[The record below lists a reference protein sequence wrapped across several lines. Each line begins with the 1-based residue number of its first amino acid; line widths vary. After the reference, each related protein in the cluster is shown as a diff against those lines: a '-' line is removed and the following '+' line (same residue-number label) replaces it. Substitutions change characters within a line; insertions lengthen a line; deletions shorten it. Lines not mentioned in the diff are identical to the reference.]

1 MATNSTAVPKTPAT
15 TRIRRRFEELARSGE
30 MGLVAFL
37 SAGDPSLAATESF
50 VLALDKAGA
59 DVVELGVPFSDP
71 VADGPAIQRS
81 SERALRAGASLSGV
95 LDLVG
100 SIRRKSDVPLVLF
113 SYYNPVLQMGI
124 ERFARR
130 AADAGADG
138 VLITDLTPEEAGDY
152 RRIVQGHG
160 LDTIFLAAPTS
171 TDERLRQIAEACT
184 GFLYVI
190 SRTGVTGTRES
201 LPEDL
206 PALIRRVRRVT
217 PLPIAVG
224 FGISL
229 PGQVSILGGLADAAV
244 VGSALVQ
251 EIEQASSVDGAQE
264 ALSAR
269 VRALK
274 QAGKAGMSRREP
286 SA

>member
-1 MATNSTAVPKTPAT
+1 MPTISMAPPKTPAT
-15 TRIRRRFEELARSGE
+15 TRITRRFEELRSRGE
-30 MGLVAFL
+30 MGLISFL
-37 SAGDPSLAATESF
+37 TAGDPSLEATESF
-50 VLALDKAGA
+50 VLALDQAGA

-81 SERALRAGASLSGV
+81 SERALRAGTTLTGV
-95 LDLVG
+95 LKLVE
-100 SIRRKSDVPLVLF
+100 SIRRKSDVALVLF
-113 SYYNPVLQMGI
+113 SYYNPVLQMGV

-138 VLITDLTPEEAGDY
+138 ALITDLTPEEAGDY
-152 RRIVQGHG
+152 RRIVQAHG

-171 TDERLRQIAEACT
+171 TDKRLASIAEVT
-184 GFLYVI
+184 SGFLYVI

-206 PALIRRVRRVT
+206 PALIRRVRRAT

-229 PGQVSILGGLADAAV
+229 PGQVSVLGGLADAAV

-251 EIEQASSVDGAQE
+251 EIEQAASVDAARE

-274 QAGKAGMSRREP
+274 QAGKMGMSRREP
-286 SA
+286 GA

>member
-1 MATNSTAVPKTPAT
+1 MATNSMAVPQTPAT
-15 TRIRRRFEELARSGE
+15 TRIRRRFEELGRRGE
-30 MGLVAFL
+30 LGLVAFI
-37 SAGDPSLAATESF
+37 SAGDPSLEATESF
-50 VLALDKAGA
+50 VLALDTAGA
-59 DVVELGVPFSDP
+59 DIVELGVPFSDP

-81 SERALRAGASLSGV
+81 SERALRAGTSLSGV
-95 LDLVG
+95 LDLVK
-100 SIRRKSDVPLVLF
+100 SIRRRSDVALVLF

-124 ERFARR
+124 ERFAQR
-130 AADAGADG
+130 ATEVGADG
-138 VLITDLTPEEAGDY
+138 VLITDLPPEEASDY
-152 RRIVQGHG
+152 RRIMHAHG

-171 TDERLRQIAEACT
+171 TDERLARIAEVSS

-190 SRTGVTGTRES
+190 SRTGVTGARES

-206 PALIRRVRRVT
+206 PALIRRVRRAS

-251 EIEQASSVDGAQE
+251 EIEHATSLDAARE
-264 ALSAR
+264 ALSTR

-274 QAGKAGMSRREP
+274 SVGKTGMSRREP
-286 SA
+286 GA

>member
-1 MATNSTAVPKTPAT
+1 MATNSTALPKTPTT
-15 TRIRRRFEELARSGE
+15 TRIRRRFEELGRRGE

-37 SAGDPSLAATESF
+37 TAGDPSLAATESF
-50 VLALDKAGA
+50 VLALDEAGA
-59 DVVELGVPFSDP
+59 DIVELGVPFSDP

-95 LDLVG
+95 LDLVA

-124 ERFARR
+124 ERFSRC

-138 VLITDLTPEEAGDY
+138 VLVTDLTPEEAGDY
-152 RRIVQGHG
+152 HSIVHAQG

-171 TDERLRQIAEACT
+171 TDKRLVRIAEVSS

-190 SRTGVTGTRES
+190 SRTGVTGARES

-206 PALIRRVRRVT
+206 PALIRRVRRASQ
-217 PLPIAVG
+217 LPVAVG

-251 EIEQASSVDGAQE
+251 EIEQAPSVEAARE
-264 ALSAR
+264 ALIAR
-269 VRALK
+269 VRMLK
-274 QAGKAGMSRREP
+274 HAGRTGMSRREP

>member
-1 MATNSTAVPKTPAT
+1 MVTNSMAVPQTPAT
-15 TRIRRRFEELARSGE
+15 TRIKRRFEELGRQGE
-30 MGLVAFL
+30 MGLVAFI
-37 SAGDPSLAATESF
+37 SAGDPSLEATESF
-50 VLALDKAGA
+50 VLALDAAGA

-81 SERALRAGASLSGV
+81 SERALRAGTTLSGV
-95 LDLVG
+95 LDLVA
-100 SIRRKSDVPLVLF
+100 SIRRKSDVALVLF

-138 VLITDLTPEEAGDY
+138 VLITDLTPEESGEY
-152 RRIVQGHG
+152 RRIVRAHG

-171 TDERLRQIAEACT
+171 TDERLARIAEVSS

-190 SRTGVTGTRES
+190 SRTGVTGARES

-206 PALIRRVRRVT
+206 PALIRRVRRASR
-217 PLPIAVG
+217 LPIAVG

-229 PGQVSILGGLADAAV
+229 PGQVSVLGGLVDAAV

-251 EIEQASSVDGAQE
+251 EIEQATSVDAARK

-269 VRALK
+269 IRAMK
-274 QAGKAGMSRREP
+274 NAGKTGMSRRGP
-286 SA
+286 GA

>member
-1 MATNSTAVPKTPAT
+1 MATNSTAVPKTPTT
-15 TRIRRRFEELARSGE
+15 TRIRRRFEALGQRGE

-37 SAGDPSLAATESF
+37 TAGDPSLAATESF
-50 VLALDKAGA
+50 VLALDAAGA

-81 SERALRAGASLSGV
+81 SERALRTGTTLAGV
-95 LDLVG
+95 LDLVA
-100 SIRRKSDVPLVLF
+100 SVRRKSDLPVVLF

-130 AADAGADG
+130 AADAGTDG

-152 RRIVQGHG
+152 GPIVKAHG
-160 LDTIFLAAPTS
+160 LDTVFLAAPTS
-171 TDERLRQIAEACT
+171 TDERLARIAQVSS

-190 SRTGVTGTRES
+190 SRTGVTGARES

-206 PALIRRVRRVT
+206 PALIRRVRRVSR
-217 PLPIAVG
+217 LPIAVG

-251 EIEQASSVDGAQE
+251 EIETASSVEAARE

-286 SA
+286 GA